1 MRRIGHALART
12 PFLKGLPPEVGV
24 IAAVAF
30 CVALG
35 FGILGPAIPVFAR
48 TFGVT
53 AVLAGA
59 VISVFSLV
67 RFVTAPLAGAMVN
80 RFSERNVLGIGLI
93 IVAVSSL
100 AAGLSQN
107 FPQLLILRG
116 VGGLGSTMFTVAALA
131 VLLRTVRT
139 EQRGRASSAYQSGF
153 LFGGIAGPIIGGFVV
168 AISVRAP
175 FYVYSASLALAA
187 VVCFAF
193 LKPNKIHDREEQVS
207 EGHAESVETLGQA
220 VRNRAYLAACG
231 VNLITGVVSIG
242 LRTATIPLFVTEG
255 LKRGATW
262 TGVGFLVAAA
272 AQAVLLLPAGR
283 MADTVG
289 RRKAL
294 LWGSA
299 VITLGMIVL
308 TISDIVR
315 NGTGTDNFYA
325 IAIFIVAMALQGSAS
340 AFFSSAPA
348 AVVGD
353 IVGGKRGGIVV
364 STFQMMSDLGIVIG
378 PLLAGLLVDMLDFD
392 WAFVAGTVLCVITL
406 LLVVLMPETLRIK
419 GVDETKAATA

>member
-1 MRRIGHALART
+1 VRRIGHALGRT

-24 IAAVAF
+24 IAAIAF

-67 RFVTAPLAGAMVN
+67 RFISAPLAGAFVN

-93 IVAVSSL
+93 IVAISSL
-100 AAGLSQN
+100 AAGFSRN

-116 VGGLGSTMFTVAALA
+116 IGGLGSTMFTVAALA
-131 VLLRTVRT
+131 VLLRTVAT

-175 FYVYSASLALAA
+175 FYVYSVSLALAA
-187 VVCFAF
+187 FVCFAF
-193 LKPNKIHDREEQVS
+193 LKPNRIHDREEAVS
-207 EGHAESVETLGQA
+207 DGHSDAVETLGDA

-255 LKRGATW
+255 LRRGATW
-262 TGVGFLVAAA
+262 TGIGFLVAAA
-272 AQAVLLLPAGR
+272 AQAILLLPAGR

-294 LWGSA
+294 LWGA
-299 VITLGMIVL
+299 VLVTIGMVVL
-308 TISDIVR
+308 TVSDIVR
-315 NGTGTDNFYA
+315 NGTGTESFWA
-325 IAIFIVAMALQGSAS
+325 IGIFIVAMAFQGSAS
-340 AFFSSAPA
+340 AYFSSAPA

-364 STFQMMSDLGIVIG
+364 STFQMMADLGIVIG
-378 PLLAGLLVDMLDFD
+378 PLLAGLLVDLLDFD
-392 WAFVAGTVLCVITL
+392 WAFIAGTVLCVITL
-406 LLVVLMPETLRIK
+406 LLVLLMPETLRTR
-419 GVDETKAATA
+419 GDEPKAIPA